1 MISWPYTTT
10 TTLLLLLGAAAWPYW
25 TYNSTDLR
33 PPRLKINATGTTE
46 SGFIF
51 IGPRGDVQPA
61 GRAPLI
67 YDNDGNLVYE
77 GPEQVVANFRVQQ
90 LKGIDVI
97 TFWAGEMLPDMGY
110 GYGSVHILDNTYQ
123 EIHTITLTDYFVTPD
138 NSSKDSYID
147 MHESLITSQNTI
159 LVTAYNVTQ
168 HNLTSI
174 GGGSADWI
182 LDSQFYEIDIETNQ
196 VLRSWSALDQGADIA
211 LTTSHKKLGVS
222 VGTQN
227 TPYDAYHINSIAV
240 TSNGYFISL
249 RHMWT
254 GYYISQNG
262 TVLWRI
268 SGEDGGD
275 FAQVGDAS
283 FSWQHDMRIYNETET
298 SLVVTLFS
306 NGNTPT
312 EHKGPSTGV
321 SLAVDLVE
329 KQVSRLR
336 SLIDPDDIIRSVSQG
351 SYQLLTQSDDHVFI
365 GYGSISKVKEFDGEG
380 NRIFSAQFG
389 DDDTVAS
396 YRGYRY
402 QWSAIPFW
410 KPSIKVFPAD
420 DGATVYM
427 SWNGATDYDN
437 WVVYSATSETSVDNQ
452 RIGSVKRTGFETSV
466 TLTNLSTTY
475 FQVVACQGDRIL
487 GSSEIVS
494 F

>member
-1 MISWPYTTT
+1 MIPWHYTTT
-10 TTLLLLLGAAAWPYW
+10 TTLLLYLGAAAWPYW

-33 PPRLKINATGTTE
+33 PPRLKINATGTAE
-46 SGFIF
+46 SGLIF
-51 IGPRGDVQPA
+51 IGPRGEVQPA

-67 YDNDGNLVYE
+67 YDNEGNLVYE

-90 LKGIDVI
+90 LKGVDVI
-97 TFWAGEMLPDMGY
+97 TFWAGEMLDMGY
-110 GYGSVHILDNTYQ
+110 GYGSVHILDNTYR

-138 NSSKDSYID
+138 NSTKDSYID
-147 MHESLITSQNTI
+147 MHDSLITSQNTI

-174 GGGSADWI
+174 GGGSSDWI
-182 LDSQFYEIDIETNQ
+182 LDSQFYEIDINTNHI
-196 VLRSWSALDQGADIA
+196 LSSWGALDQETDFA

-222 VGTQN
+222 VGTQDN
-227 TPYDAYHINSIAV
+227 PYDAYHINSIAV
-240 TSNGYFISL
+240 TNDGYFISL
-249 RHMWT
+249 RHTWT
-254 GYYISQNG
+254 GYYLARNG

-268 SGEDGGD
+268 NGEDGGD

-283 FSWQHDMRIYNETET
+283 FSWQHDVRIYNETEKV
-298 SLVVTLFS
+298 LVLSLFS
-306 NGNTPT
+306 NGNTLT
-312 EHKGPSTGV
+312 EHEGPSIGV
-321 SLAVDLVE
+321 SLAVDLVDKE
-329 KQVSRLR
+329 VALLR

-380 NRIFSAQFG
+380 KRVFSAQFG

-402 QWSAIPFW
+402 PWSAIPFW
-410 KPSIKVFPAD
+410 KPSVKVFATED
-420 DGATVYM
+420 EATVYM

-437 WVVYSATSETSVDNQ
+437 WVVYAATSETSVDNQ

-466 TLTNLSTTY
+466 TLTNLSTNY
-475 FQVVACQGDRIL
+475 MQAVACQGDRIL
-487 GSSEIVS
+487 GMSEIVS
-494 F
+494 L